1 MEANKPSNNLML
13 KVDLRVACFLLLI
26 IIVGMLAIWRPWQES
41 ASSIPRKITI
51 TGQAIIKEEPDQYQ
65 FNPYYEKDSI
75 AEISALN
82 DQIIKKLKELG
93 VTDSQ
98 IKNNSSNYGSSEIYY
113 SAPLDGYEKTTLSI
127 TITLPNKD
135 LTQKVQDYL
144 LTTNPKGSITPYP
157 SFSTSKQKELTDKAR
172 DLAIADAKLRA
183 DKTAGGFDAKIG
195 KVLEVGEGQKDSGIY
210 PLFDTTTL
218 EAPASLGGE
227 SKDNSISIQP
237 GEDEFSYS
245 VTVVFALR

>member
-1 MEANKPSNNLML
+1 MEDNKPSNKLMFKL
-13 KVDLRVACFLLLI
+13 DLRIACILLLLI
-26 IIVGMLAIWRPWQES
+26 IVSMLVIWRPWQDTTPNDS
-41 ASSIPRKITI
+41 RKITI
-51 TGQAIIKEEPDQYQ
+51 TGQATIKAEPDQYQ
-65 FNPYYEKDSI
+65 FNPYYEKDTI
-75 AEISALN
+75 AEVSALN

-98 IKNNSSNYGSSEIYY
+98 IKNNASKYGSPEIYY
-113 SAPLDGYEKTTLSI
+113 SAPVEGGEKITLSL

-172 DLAIADAKLRA
+172 DLAIADAKIRA
-183 DKTAGGFDAKIG
+183 DKTASGLDTKIG
-195 KVLEVGEGQKDSGIY
+195 KVLEIGEGQQDGGIY
-210 PLFDTTTL
+210 PLTDKTTSV
-218 EAPASLGGE
+218 APASGDGE
-227 SKDNSISIQP
+227 GIDSSISIQP

-245 VTVVFALR
+245 VTVVFALK